1 MKFISFLF
9 LFLFTAPDQTTHPGI
24 DITIRKERRSIVYV
38 AENTTD
44 KDLDLFFRVES
55 EGFRRRAD
63 RPMIKTIPAKTKVD
77 LLEMIP
83 LKNTDTTHT
92 YMAIVTEKDNSLNF
106 KKSDT
111 VVKQV
116 RRTGVPDG
124 N

>member
-1 MKFISFLF
+1 MKLISFFFLLF
-9 LFLFTAPDQTTHPGI
+9 FVLPDQTSHPGI
-24 DITIRKERRSIVYV
+24 DIRIRKERRSIVYI

-55 EGFRRRAD
+55 KGFRRRAD

-83 LKNTDTTHT
+83 LKNADTTHS
-92 YMAIVTEKDNSLNF
+92 YMAIITKKDNKLNF

-111 VVKQV
+111 VVKQL
-116 RRTGVPDG
+116 RRTGIPDG
-124 N
+124 D

>member
-1 MKFISFLF
+1 MKLLSILF
-9 LFLFTAPDQTTHPGI
+9 LFLFTFPEQTTHPGI
-24 DITIRKERRSIVYV
+24 DITVRKERRSIVYV

-63 RPMIKTIPAKTKVD
+63 RPMIKTIPAKSKID

-83 LKNTDTTHT
+83 LKNADTTHS
-92 YMAIVTEKDNSLNF
+92 YMVIITEKNNSLNF

-116 RRTGVPDG
+116 RRTSVPDG